1 MALSIGSIA
10 TTFVAKTKPFESG
23 VKRASASV
31 KQMGNDVRT
40 AGQRAGAAFKRFGDS
55 VIVKAAKVA
64 AAVAAI
70 GFAKMAIGAAAQ
82 MQQDIITIKAFL
94 GSLEQANALMGKL
107 REFAKTTPFQLKDLV
122 KATKQLL
129 AFGFAQDKVMDSL
142 FIIGNLAAM
151 SGANVSELAQIFGK
165 IKSQGKLM
173 GETLNQLAERG
184 IPVISALADH
194 FGVAESAIRDMV
206 SKGQVSFDDMIA
218 AMNNMAGAGGQFGD
232 LMAQQS
238 KTLAGLWSTLKDNV
252 EALALA
258 FGEKLIPT
266 IQKLLMI
273 GLIVVQWLGN
283 LDMAAIKQIV
293 TIGVMIKTLG
303 YMITIIPKVMAGI
316 RALVVTLGI
325 LTAAELAANAAAM
338 NFAGVAIAI
347 GVIAASGAAV
357 SVAFDALGESIS
369 DAEDQVNG
377 LANSNEQL
385 QQTAAGTIAVADVAN
400 QNTEAIKTETDAVKE
415 LNAELGKTASKPISV
430 AVRGSAAEF
439 SARQKAASALERFQ
453 KAQLRAAELAN
464 QHLLSIKNNTEQPL
478 AAAGI

>member
-23 VKRASASV
+23 VKRASDSV
-31 KQMGNDVRT
+31 KRMGSDVQT
-40 AGQRAGAAFKRFGDS
+40 AGMKASAAFKRFGNS
-55 VIVKAAKVA
+55 VIVNAAKIA

-70 GFAKMAIGAAAQ
+70 GFVKMAIGAAAQ

-94 GSLEQANALMGKL
+94 GSLEKANALMGKL

-129 AFGFAQDKVMDSL
+129 AFGFAEDKVMDNL

-184 IPVISALADH
+184 IPVITALADH
-194 FGVAESAIRDMV
+194 FKVPETAIREMV
-206 SKGQVSFDDMIA
+206 TAGKVSFDDMIA
-218 AMNNMAGAGGQFGD
+218 AMHNMAGEGGQFGD
-232 LMAQQS
+232 LMGQQS

-258 FGEKLIPT
+258 FGEKLIPV
-266 IQKLLMI
+266 IEKLLKV
-273 GLIVVQWLGN
+273 GLIVVTWMSN
-283 LDMAAIKQIV
+283 LDKATIKQV
-293 TIGVMIKTLG
+293 LTAGVMIKTLG
-303 YMITIIPKVMAGI
+303 FMITIIPKLMAGI

-325 LTAAELAANAAAM
+325 LTAAELAANAAAQ
-338 NFAGVAIAI
+338 NYVGVAVAL
-347 GVIAASGAAV
+347 GVIATSGAATAL
-357 SVAFDALGESIS
+357 AFNALDKSIKG
-369 DAEDQVNG
+369 AEDQVNG
-377 LANSNEQL
+377 LLASNNKL
-385 QQTAAGTIAVADVAN
+385 QDSVDGVGALQDIAN
-400 QNTEAIKTETDAVKE
+400 QNTEAIKTETEAVKE

-439 SARQKAASALERFQ
+439 SARQRAANVLEQFQ
-453 KAQLRAAELAN
+453 KAQLKAADLAN
-464 QHLLSIKNNTEQPL
+464 RHLLEIKNNTKQPL

>member
-55 VIVKAAKVA
+55 VIVQAAKIA
-64 AAVAAI
+64 TAVAAI
-70 GFAKMAIGAAAQ
+70 GFVKMAIGAAAT

-194 FGVAESAIRDMV
+194 FGVVESSIRDMV

-218 AMNNMAGAGGQFGD
+218 AMDNMAGAGGQFGD

-258 FGEKLIPT
+258 FGEKLIPV
-266 IQKLLMI
+266 IRKLLTV
-273 GLIVVQWLGN
+273 GLIAVQWLGN
-283 LDMAAIKQIV
+283 LDKAAIKQIL

-303 YMITIIPKVMAGI
+303 YMITIFPKVMAGI
-316 RALVVTLGI
+316 RALVVSLGV
-325 LTAAELAANAAAM
+325 LTAAELAAQAAGM

-347 GVIAASGAAV
+347 GVIATSGVATM
-357 SVAFDALGESIS
+357 VAFDALGASIQE
-369 DAEDQVNG
+369 AENEVNG
-377 LANSNEQL
+377 LIAGNQKLKDSAGG
-385 QQTAAGTIAVADVAN
+385 AAAVADVAAL
-400 QNTEAIKTETDAVKE
+400 NTEAIKTETEAVKE

-439 SARQKAASALERFQ
+439 SARQKAASALDRFQ
-453 KAQLRAAELAN
+453 KAQLKAAELAN
-464 QHLLSIKNNTEQPL
+464 RHLLSIKNNTEQPL